1 MRSRTLPPPALPESL
16 SVHAQWLAGEGAGSW
31 FVLDLSR
38 ERIVHV
44 DRFDPNGRLECSG
57 SFDLVG
63 NDVPNLSVP
72 LRVTYPSHCAVVS
85 LAQGDR
91 VFTFVRAFQHNG

>member
-1 MRSRTLPPPALPESL
+1 MPSRTLPPPELPATL
-16 SVHAQWLAGEGAGSW
+16 PVNAQWLAGKGAGSW

-38 ERIVHV
+38 ERIAHV

-57 SFDLVG
+57 SFDLLG
-63 NDVPNLSVP
+63 NEVPDLSVP
-72 LRVTYPSHCAVVS
+72 LRLTYPSHCAVVS

-91 VFTFVRAFQHNG
+91 VFKFVRAPQQNG